1 MVMDS
6 MNADIADDPA
16 HRLMINPMDTTSAW
30 PLFRMVSTVL
40 PTRSATSGL
49 KMVSGRPGDFHP
61 EATTERNVTLSRHS
75 ALLIQS
81 IGTRASKPSER
92 RARVLSLIHIS

>member
-1 MVMDS
+1 

-49 KMVSGRPGDFHP
+49 KMVCRNTVICVWMSVMVPGP
-61 EATTERNVTLSRHS
+61 NKCAM
-75 ALLIQS
+75 
-81 IGTRASKPSER
+81 
-92 RARVLSLIHIS
+92 